1 MMNELLDILESLKP
15 GVSFEGQTGLID
27 NGVLASL
34 DIVTLVADLDD
45 EFDIDITVT
54 DIVPENFNSM
64 DAMMKMIQRLQDEG

>member
-1 MMNELLDILESLKP
+1 MMKELLEILENLKP

-45 EFDIDITVT
+45 EFEIDITVT
-54 DIVPENFNSM
+54 DIVPENFNSI
-64 DAMMKMIQRLQDEG
+64 DAMMKMIQRLQDEE